1 MKREPVKSS
10 AILSIGYEPAS
21 HTLEV
26 EFVSGTVYQY
36 HQVEAT
42 TYRQFIKARS
52 KGQFLDDRIRD
63 EYPFSRVR

>member
-10 AILSIGYEPAS
+10 AIVSIGYEGAS

-26 EFVSGTVYQY
+26 EFASGTIYQY
-36 HQVEAT
+36 HDVEAK
-42 TYRQFIKARS
+42 TYRQFKKAPS
-52 KGQFLDDRIRD
+52 KGRFLDNHIRD